1 MLDTET
7 RKKPFVKIEEAMP
20 EPCIIEPI
28 KTRYKIYYTIIAE
41 FPYCEERSVTF
52 TMDCDV
58 DVDGIE
64 MKNIYD
70 FVFKINGVKEDFEDS
85 VILKTGDK
93 IELKISKKDEY
104 GDSTFIITGVS
115 PEDVDVEERKEIHV
129 N

>member
-1 MLDTET
+1 MNQL
-7 RKKPFVKIEEAMP
+7 
-20 EPCIIEPI
+20 
-28 KTRYKIYYTIIAE
+28 
-41 FPYCEERSVTF
+41 ERSVTF